1 MLVAILYPIFESS
14 IISKYYIM
22 TSILE
27 IATVL
32 KMGKMNNAF
41 VVLLDCLLAWGV
53 WGWGGVNGLGQL
65 HSLKTG
71 SSHHVKMKGTSYG
84 IIFTKVD

>member
-14 IISKYYIM
+14 IISKFYIM

-32 KMGKMNNAF
+32 KMGKMNTVF
-41 VVLLDCLLAWGV
+41 VRVFMLFCLFVFLCV
-53 WGWGGVNGLGQL
+53 CVGGGG
-65 HSLKTG
+65 G
-71 SSHHVKMKGTSYG
+71 G
-84 IIFTKVD
+84 

>member
-14 IISKYYIM
+14 IISKYYNM
-22 TSILE
+22 TSILG

-41 VVLLDCLLAWGV
+41 VVLLVCLLAWGG
-53 WGWGGVNGLGQL
+53 WGLGGGVNGLGQL

-71 SSHHVKMKGTSYG
+71 SSHHVK
-84 IIFTKVD
+84 

>member
-22 TSILE
+22 TSILG

-32 KMGKMNNAF
+32 KIGKMNNAF
-41 VVLLDCLLAWGV
+41 VVLLVCLLAWGLGV
-53 WGWGGVNGLGQL
+53 GGGGFNGLGLL

-71 SSHHVKMKGTSYG
+71 SSHHVQMK
-84 IIFTKVD
+84 